1 MQRST
6 NRILTTQCG
15 LPPPPGV
22 TADFMAAKA
31 AGQTDRAME
40 LVARGVTET
49 LARQAEMGI
58 DVPRTANSRSS
69 QGSASR

>member
-22 TADFMAAKA
+22 IMAAKA

-49 LARQAEMGI
+49 LARQAEMGV

-69 QGSASR
+69 QRSASR